1 MFSPEQLRMLHQALN
16 PVSEVSLN
24 VAAMPT
30 QHAPPPP
37 QTHHATPCTSSRMFQ
52 HKPDHQQPH
61 SPTTCS
67 TTPCSLTIAYSAT
80 IFTLA
85 ICAITHSFHPFALAL
100 PGLTTVTFF
109 DAFIARTG
117 ENPWGRALARTLWA
131 AWVVL
136 LTHSVLF
143 ASTGAAISACLA
155 LSLLQGTLSTCMGHD
170 SPGKSIYAT
179 VISAVA
185 TLATGIVTTA
195 YYLAPAHAQRCLL
208 IASACV
214 TIQCVCTVLMA
225 RGTQI
230 TVRAA

>member
-1 MFSPEQLRMLHQALN
+1 MLHQALN
-16 PVSEVSLN
+16 PVSEVVLN
-24 VAAMPT
+24 VAAMSA
-30 QHAPPPP
+30 QHA
-37 QTHHATPCTSSRMFQ
+37 THTTSTQHATPCAPAYSAPTRALS
-52 HKPDHQQPH
+52 HKGEHQQH
-61 SPTTCS
+61 AITCS
-67 TTPCSLTIAYSAT
+67 TTPCGLTIAYASAIFALATCT
-80 IFTLA
+80 ITR
-85 ICAITHSFHPFALAL
+85 SFHPFALAL
-100 PGLTTVTFF
+100 PGLITVTFF

-143 ASTGAAISACLA
+143 TSTGAAISACLA

-195 YYLAPAHAQRCLL
+195 YYLSPPHAQRCLL